1 MAKDIK
7 IVRNAS
13 SGKILTQPI
22 GVTKAT
28 KFAEVEGMK
37 KSLASS
43 ALSQRA
49 ASSGLKGDAYRK
61 EIVKAF
67 KKA

>member
-7 IVRNAS
+7 IIRSGS
-13 SGKILTQPI
+13 SGQMLTQPI
-22 GVTKAT
+22 GVKKAT

-37 KSLASS
+37 KSLAAS

-49 ASSGLKGDAYRK
+49 VSSGLKGDAYRK
-61 EIVKAF
+61 EIAKAF